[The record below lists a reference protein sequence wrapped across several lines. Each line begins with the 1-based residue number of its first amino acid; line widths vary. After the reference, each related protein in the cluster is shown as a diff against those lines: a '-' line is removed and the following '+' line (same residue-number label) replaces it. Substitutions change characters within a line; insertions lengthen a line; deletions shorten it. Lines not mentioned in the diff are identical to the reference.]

1 MCEGWALLSVRYTEL
16 GLLIHVC
23 RSSCPVATQE
33 SVLTAMEKNNALLR
47 DRPIKVVN
55 KRTNLPAWQVGPASH
70 DRSTTAALFFLSLFA
85 RLHVSLSLSLSVGVH
100 LCVCVRACIRAF
112 GM

>member
-55 KRTNLPAWQVGPASH
+55 KRTNLPAWQVGPASQ
-70 DRSTTAALFFLSLFA
+70 DRSTTAALF
-85 RLHVSLSLSLSVGVH
+85 SLSLSLPVCMSLY
-100 LCVCVRACIRAF
+100 LCL
-112 GM
+112 